1 MRIRDDMPE
10 LEGAGVWYNS
20 EGLKRADLIGKKAT
34 LFHFWSVS
42 CELCKKAIP
51 RMNQFRDE
59 YKDELQVIAVHMP
72 RSEKD
77 LQVEQVLEV
86 AKEYHMTQPI
96 FVDNEH
102 ILTDAFHNDYVPAYY
117 VFDERGQ
124 LRYRQ
129 AGGGG
134 MRMLEKRLT
143 RVLDK

>member
-86 AKEYHMTQPI
+86 AKEYNMTQPI

-102 ILTDAFHNDYVPAYY
+102 ILTDALD
-117 VFDERGQ
+117 R
-124 LRYRQ
+124 
-129 AGGGG
+129 
-134 MRMLEKRLT
+134 KSTRLNSSH
-143 RVLDK
+143 VAISY